1 MERLLERL
9 GYASQWLTDTLRERA
24 GAAVESGDHLRDEAD
39 GLLERAGDLLPE
51 GIRGE
56 MVGAAATAAGTWMA
70 SRYLVRGRVRWSRA
84 VIAGVAGTLLYDAI
98 DRVDRLRSGGISLE
112 PRALRAMLADEGE
125 DADWGDVGARYGAGV
140 ALALFYAGYLH
151 HRLPGPAP
159 MRGALFGALDAVA
172 LRWGGL
178 LPLLER
184 LHPELELPTGF
195 ATLGH
200 SGPPT
205 NTLIA
210 RHIAF
215 GIAVGA
221 AYGND

>member
-9 GYASQWLTDTLRERA
+9 GYASQWLTDTLRD
-24 GAAVESGDHLRDEAD
+24 GAAAAADGGEHLQDEAG
-39 GLLERAGDLLPE
+39 GLLDRAGDLLPD
-51 GIRGE
+51 GVSAE
-56 MVGAAATAAGTWMA
+56 MIGAATSAVGAWVA

-84 VIAGVAGTLLYDAI
+84 VLAGVAGTLVYDAI
-98 DRVDRLRSGGISLE
+98 DRVDRLRSDGISLD
-112 PRALRAMLADEGE
+112 PGALRSMLADEGE
-125 DADWGDVGARYGAGV
+125 DADWSDVGARYGAGV

-159 MRGALFGALDAVA
+159 LRGALFGALDAVA

-195 ATLGH
+195 AALGH
-200 SGPPT
+200 SGEPT
-205 NTLIA
+205 RAVVA
-210 RHIAF
+210 RHVAF
-215 GIAVGA
+215 GVAVGM